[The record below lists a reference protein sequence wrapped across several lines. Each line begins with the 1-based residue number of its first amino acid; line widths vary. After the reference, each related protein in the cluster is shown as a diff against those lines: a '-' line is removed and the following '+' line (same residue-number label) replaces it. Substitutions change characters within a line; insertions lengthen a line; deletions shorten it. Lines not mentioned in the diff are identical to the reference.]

1 MTVKQLV
8 SAKKKLEIKLQKLHD
23 QSRKDDIV
31 TFEEMGI
38 DRLFVD
44 EAHFYKNLAAF
55 TKMRNVAGISQTEAQ
70 KSSDLYMK
78 CRYLDE
84 LTGGKGCI
92 FATGTPISNTM
103 VELYTMQKYL
113 QYNELQLRG
122 LINFD
127 AWASTFGETVT
138 AIELAPD
145 GSGYRAKT
153 RFAKFFNIPELMAMF
168 KQTADIQTAD
178 MLNLPVPEAHYHVV
192 KVEASEIQK
201 QLVESFAERAEK
213 VHKHEVDSTEDN
225 MLLITNDGR
234 KAALDQRLINPS
246 LPDFEESKVNAC
258 VRNIYETWEKN
269 TDKKSAQLVFCDLS
283 TPKND
288 GSFNV
293 YDDMKTKLIQRG
305 IPPEEIAFIHS
316 ADTDVKKQE
325 LFAKVRAGQVRILIG
340 STFKMGA
347 GTNVQKRLIALHD
360 LDVPWRPADLE
371 QRAGRIVR
379 QGNENPEVDLYRYV
393 TQGTFDAYSYQLL
406 ETKQKFISQIMT
418 SKSPVRSAED
428 VDETALSYAEI
439 KALASGNPKIM
450 EKMQLDTDVAKLK
463 LQKADHL
470 SERYSLED
478 SLLRTFPK
486 QLTEQENN
494 IKCLSQDM
502 DTAAKNTVPNEKG
515 FSPMIVMGKTYT
527 ERADAGKAILDICEH
542 MGSSAE
548 RALGEYRGFRTG
560 IGFDVAKQEFFINLC
575 GALYHRVPLGND
587 AGGIITRLDNAIS
600 AFEKRRQECV
610 NTLEGLKKQM
620 EDAKAEIAKPFPL
633 EEELEEKC
641 RRLDEL
647 NAELNMDRPENE
659 IVDGVD
665 EQSEDERDENNRKR
679 DDRYDR

>member
-1 MTVKQLV
+1 
-8 SAKKKLEIKLQKLHD
+8 
-23 QSRKDDIV
+23 
-31 TFEEMGI
+31 
-38 DRLFVD
+38 
-44 EAHFYKNLAAF
+44 
-55 TKMRNVAGISQTEAQ
+55 
-70 KSSDLYMK
+70 
-78 CRYLDE
+78 
-84 LTGGKGCI
+84 
-92 FATGTPISNTM
+92 
-103 VELYTMQKYL
+103 
-113 QYNELQLRG
+113 
-122 LINFD
+122 
-127 AWASTFGETVT
+127 
-138 AIELAPD
+138 
-145 GSGYRAKT
+145 
-153 RFAKFFNIPELMAMF
+153 MF

-283 TPKND
+283 TPKDD

-486 QLTEQENN
+486 QLAEQEDN
-494 IKCLSQDM
+494 IKGLAQDM

-527 ERADAGKAILDICEH
+527 ERTDAGKAILDICEH
-542 MGSSAE
+542 MGISAE

-560 IGFDVAKQEFFINLC
+560 IGFDMAKQEFFINLC
-575 GALYHRVPLGND
+575 GVLYHRVPLGND
-587 AGGIITRLDNAIS
+587 AGGIITRLDNAIA

-610 NTLEGLKKQM
+610 NTLEELKKQM
-620 EDAKAEIAKPFPL
+620 EDTKAEIAKPFPL

-659 IVDGVD
+659 IVDGAD